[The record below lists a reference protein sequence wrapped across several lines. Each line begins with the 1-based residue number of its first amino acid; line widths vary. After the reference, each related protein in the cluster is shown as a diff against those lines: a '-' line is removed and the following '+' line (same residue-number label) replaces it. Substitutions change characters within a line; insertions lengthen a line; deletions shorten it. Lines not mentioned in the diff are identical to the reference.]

1 MLEKARLI
9 MSAEKTSGMRT
20 QYAFLVAWGWFAEA
34 SGLIQK
40 IETVSMQQKT
50 YQHSPQGKV
59 LEFLVG
65 TLAGIKHL
73 QELSLAAHPLDR
85 DAAVAQAWGQSGW
98 ADYSGVSRTLR
109 TMSWEEARAIVRVLE
124 EISQPY
130 LEAEQQRLRGSGSR
144 LQLDGDLTGLP
155 VSNTSRTYPQAAFG
169 FMDDEI
175 RLGYQAAVVSL
186 TSPTYGRFWLSVTHH
201 PGDTV
206 SSTQAEGL
214 VLEAERRLGQRPH
227 RRTALL
233 LQRIQD
239 LEPHLQQTQQR
250 LAAQQNA
257 LQRAQQGVTETQQ
270 QVHDPQAHCRNWKR
284 ITELEA
290 ERNDRPANWPLPAN
304 IAKRSYAA
312 RSAEKTACVWLNNA
326 YSRPRPNCESSRPKQ
341 WFCRIV

>member
-1 MLEKARLI
+1 
-9 MSAEKTSGMRT
+9 
-20 QYAFLVAWGWFAEA
+20 
-34 SGLIQK
+34 
-40 IETVSMQQKT
+40 
-50 YQHSPQGKV
+50 V

-65 TLAGIKHL
+65 TLAGMKHL

-85 DAAVAQAWGQSGW
+85 DDAVAQAWGQSGW

-109 TMSWEEARAIVRVLE
+109 AMSWEEARAIVRVLE

-130 LEAEQQRLRGSGSR
+130 LEADLRRLRCSGSR

-175 RLGYQAAVVSL
+175 RLGYQAGVVSL
-186 TSPTYGRFWLSVTHH
+186 ASPTYGRFWLSATHH

-214 VLEAERRLGQRPH
+214 VLEAERRIGQRPK

-233 LQRIQD
+233 IQRIQD

-250 LAAQQNA
+250 LETQQNA
-257 LQRAQQGVTETQQ
+257 LQCAQQRLAETQQ
-270 QVHDPQAHCRNWKR
+270 QVHDPETRLQ
-284 ITELEA
+284 ELEA
-290 ERNDRPANWPLPAN
+290 HYQARGRKERPTSQLAHARQHCQTLRPPIEAQRKQPALGRTTPDQDPDPAADRAG
-304 IAKRSYAA
+304 
-312 RSAEKTACVWLNNA
+312 
-326 YSRPRPNCESSRPKQ
+326 
-341 WFCRIV
+341 